1 MSELVSE
8 CVSQRPISCVSGW
21 VSERLSECVIA
32 CHNTSANASRGGA
45 ATQPGLPSHSNQQHS
60 DENYSMP
67 SSAQTHSAQTDRV
80 MAAAQAAQQVKH
92 ACTIDE
98 AELLALRPTLLKG
111 YASLQDNSRSAV
123 AFFNTCTDLWAASVE
138 NPLFTLMQKGRFVPV
153 TE

>member
-1 MSELVSE
+1 
-8 CVSQRPISCVSGW
+8 
-21 VSERLSECVIA
+21 
-32 CHNTSANASRGGA
+32 
-45 ATQPGLPSHSNQQHS
+45 
-60 DENYSMP
+60 MP
-67 SSAQTHSAQTDRV
+67 SSAQTHNAQADRV

-123 AFFNTCTDLWAASVE
+123 AFFKTCTDLWAASVE
-138 NPLFTLMQKGRFVPV
+138 NPLFTLVQKGRFVPV

>member
-1 MSELVSE
+1 
-8 CVSQRPISCVSGW
+8 
-21 VSERLSECVIA
+21 
-32 CHNTSANASRGGA
+32 
-45 ATQPGLPSHSNQQHS
+45 
-60 DENYSMP
+60 MP
-67 SSAQTHSAQTDRV
+67 SSTQADRV

-111 YASLQDNSRSAV
+111 YASLQDHSRSAV

-138 NPLFTLMQKGRFVPV
+138 NPLFTLVQKGHFVPV